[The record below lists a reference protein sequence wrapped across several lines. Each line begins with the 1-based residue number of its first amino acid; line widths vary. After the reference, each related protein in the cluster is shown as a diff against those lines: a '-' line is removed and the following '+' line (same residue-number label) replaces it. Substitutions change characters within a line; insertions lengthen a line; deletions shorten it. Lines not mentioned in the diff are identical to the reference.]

1 MSPPS
6 LFLLACLIASA
17 SSLPLASRDR
27 DFALRHTK
35 GGKSAADAAAV
46 GPGGD
51 QAGFRREGGGGGGGR
66 AAAAAGR

>member
-1 MSPPS
+1 MVNALLTLEGQHMSPPS

-35 GGKSAADAAAV
+35 GGKSAADAAAA
-46 GPGGD
+46 GG
-51 QAGFRREGGGGGGGR
+51 AVTVEGVKGTI
-66 AAAAAGR
+66 